1 MDVKMAS
8 SKNQENTGQLFK
20 AYSAETP
27 EEVSGCYDNWA
38 DDYESHMRNV
48 GYLHP
53 AMVASLL
60 TRHLPPG
67 TDPILDAGA
76 GTGIL
81 GVILTSLGYPNV
93 VGFDGSESMLAT
105 AAIKNTYAELH
116 QMYLGKHLK
125 FPDDSFAAAVSA
137 GVFTQGHAPLCGLVE
152 LARVV
157 RAGGL
162 IVFSVARTY
171 LDGPFQEQRES
182 MEREGIWDIVGA
194 SERYDSTPLGEENLT
209 AQVYAFKVN

>member
-1 MDVKMAS
+1 MAS

-60 TRHLPPG
+60 ARHLPPG

-76 GTGIL
+76 GTGPRR
-81 GVILTSLGYPNV
+81 VTAFCQPKQ
-93 VGFDGSESMLAT
+93 MLKRDRA
-105 AAIKNTYAELH
+105 
-116 QMYLGKHLK
+116 
-125 FPDDSFAAAVSA
+125 DD
-137 GVFTQGHAPLCGLVE
+137 
-152 LARVV
+152 
-157 RAGGL
+157 
-162 IVFSVARTY
+162 
-171 LDGPFQEQRES
+171 
-182 MEREGIWDIVGA
+182 ERL
-194 SERYDSTPLGEENLT
+194 R
-209 AQVYAFKVN
+209 